1 MRSLI
6 LLLQQVNVEQKIK
19 SAPDGQYQIG
29 VLIGSFIPFIVLV
42 GIAYTLYYRAKKKD
56 QKSK

>member
-6 LLLQQVNVEQKIK
+6 LLLQQVNVEQIK
-19 SAPDGQYQIG
+19 SAPNGQYQIG

-42 GIAYTLYYRAKKKD
+42 GIAYALYYRAKKKD

>member
-6 LLLQQVNVEQKIK
+6 LLLQQVKVEQKIK
-19 SAPDGQYQIG
+19 SAPNGQYQIG

-42 GIAYTLYYRAKKKD
+42 GIAYALYYRAKKKR
-56 QKSK
+56 SKI

>member
-19 SAPDGQYQIG
+19 SAPNGQYQIG

-42 GIAYTLYYRAKKKD
+42 GIAYVLYYRAKKKD